1 MMVEEHPAAAARA
14 AALAPL
20 LEAAGAEI
28 EATRRLPARVL
39 EALHAA
45 GMFRLLLPRELGGEE
60 LAPESF
66 VAAMEALAEADA
78 SAAWCV
84 CQSDVSSIAA
94 AWLDPE
100 AARRVFGPRDAALAW
115 GLPDREA
122 RAVAVEGGGYRLS
135 GTWSFASGGHHATW
149 LGAHCAIVEAD
160 GSPRTGPGGRPAE
173 RTLLFPREAARMDE
187 VWDVLGL
194 RGTGSDA
201 YSVADLFVPEAHS
214 FRRDDPTGRRHPGA
228 LYRFTTSSLYA
239 AGFGG
244 VALGI
249 ARRALDAF
257 LALARDKTPRGLSA
271 TLRESAVVQMQTA
284 QCEASLQAARAFL
297 TDTLRRAQAA
307 AAARDGGIGLDRRMA
322 IRLAATHA
330 IQQAAGVVDTVF
342 AAAGTGAIS
351 AASPFERRFGDIH
364 SAAQHQQG
372 RLAHY
377 ETVGKYLL
385 GLGATGPFV

>member
-1 MMVEEHPAAAARA
+1 
-14 AALAPL
+14 
-20 LEAAGAEI
+20 
-28 EATRRLPARVL
+28 
-39 EALHAA
+39 
-45 GMFRLLLPRELGGEE
+45 
-60 LAPESF
+60 
-66 VAAMEALAEADA
+66 
-78 SAAWCV
+78 
-84 CQSDVSSIAA
+84 
-94 AWLDPE
+94 
-100 AARRVFGPRDAALAW
+100 
-115 GLPDREA
+115 
-122 RAVAVEGGGYRLS
+122 
-135 GTWSFASGGHHATW
+135 
-149 LGAHCAIVEAD
+149 
-160 GSPRTGPGGRPAE
+160 
-173 RTLLFPREAARMDE
+173 MDE

-249 ARRALDAF
+249 AREALDAF

-342 AAAGTGAIS
+342 AAAGTGAIF

-372 RLAHY
+372 RLARY

-385 GLGATGPFV
+385 SLGATGPFV